1 LTGSEKKS
9 FCEDLKAFMNRKIKS
24 GFTLIELLVVIAI
37 IAILAAML
45 LPVLAGAKEKAC
57 RIACM
62 SNLRQWGLALTM
74 YLDDNRIFPLAK
86 IPSGTPGAP
95 SDYDEDQ
102 PTWSA
107 LTAFH
112 AAGQGETVW
121 YNALPSYV
129 GGQPLWQ
136 IALANGSANFVNGK
150 KIFDCPTAGELPS
163 DFASDPDRIIFNYGM
178 NYKGATGLT
187 GVGYGTNF
195 TVAMV
200 LHPSA
205 FVFLSDVRAHSSE
218 TPFYGSNPAKEIGC
232 SHCWASQISSRHSA
246 GANITFADGHVT
258 WFKYSYI
265 CSNAV
270 TKAAD
275 PGNFDINW
283 TYNGVPVH

>member
-1 LTGSEKKS
+1 MKKV
-9 FCEDLKAFMNRKIKS
+9 AR

-45 LPVLAGAKEKAC
+45 LPVLAKAKEKAC
-57 RIACM
+57 RIDCT

-86 IPSGTPGAP
+86 IPNGTPGAP
-95 SDYDEDQ
+95 SGYNEDD
-102 PTWSA
+102 PMWSA

-112 AAGQGETVW
+112 AAGQGDDVW
-121 YNALPSYV
+121 YNALPSYA

-136 IALANGSANFVNGK
+136 IANENGSTNFTSSK
-150 KIFDCPTAGELPS
+150 KIYDCPTANELPS
-163 DFASDPDRIIFNYGM
+163 DFASNPDRIVFNYGM

-195 TVAMV
+195 TAAMV

-205 FVFLSDVRAHSSE
+205 FVFISDVRAHASE
-218 TPFYGSNPAKEIGC
+218 TPFYGSNPANEVGC
-232 SHCWASQISSRHSA
+232 SHCWAAQISSRHNA
-246 GANITFADGHVT
+246 GANIAFADGHVAY
-258 WFKYSYI
+258 FKYAYI

-270 TKAAD
+270 TKVAD
-275 PGNFDINW
+275 PGDQDINW
-283 TYNGVPVH
+283 TYNGVPVQ